1 MNHKI
6 LNKLEQ
12 MIHVS
17 PQLLRN
23 PNTMRQAIQATFN
36 VTVEDVEYENI
47 GQLVDRIDDK
57 VLGHYFA
64 NVWQGEMS
72 KYKYS
77 GPALIDEINKEVKK
91 C

>member
-23 PNTMRQAIQATFN
+23 ANTMRQAIQATFN

-57 VLGHYFA
+57 VLGNYFA
-64 NVWQGEMS
+64 IS
-72 KYKYS
+72 KIV
-77 GPALIDEINKEVKK
+77 A
-91 C
+91 